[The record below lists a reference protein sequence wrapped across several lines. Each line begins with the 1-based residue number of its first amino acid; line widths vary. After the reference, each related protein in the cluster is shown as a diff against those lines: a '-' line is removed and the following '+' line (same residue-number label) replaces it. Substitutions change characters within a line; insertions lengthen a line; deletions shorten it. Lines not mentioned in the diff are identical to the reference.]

1 VVPAPAL
8 APKSANKPTPVNPIV
23 PVPIPAPVVDITF
36 SKTPDHVIISEKNKE
51 IYRIR
56 YAGQYHVHLEALTQ
70 DMLKLGPA
78 RFKEYAKAR
87 QDLNAMFN
95 A

>member
-1 VVPAPAL
+1 
-8 APKSANKPTPVNPIV
+8 VNPIV
-23 PVPIPAPVVDITF
+23 PVPIPAPAVDITF
-36 SKTPDHVIISEKNKE
+36 SKTTDYIVISEKNKE

-56 YAGQYHVHLEALTQ
+56 YAGQFHVHQEALTQ